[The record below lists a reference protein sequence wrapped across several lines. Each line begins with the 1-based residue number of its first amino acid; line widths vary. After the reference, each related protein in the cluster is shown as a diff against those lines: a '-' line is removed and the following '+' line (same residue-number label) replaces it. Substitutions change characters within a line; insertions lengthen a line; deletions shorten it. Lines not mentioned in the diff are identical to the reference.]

1 MAIYIINMGSNLGDP
16 RLNLSRGMRAVAQE
30 FGDFE
35 ISHTVRSRSW
45 GYESEHPFLNVAMMF
60 RSDLEPPEVL
70 RRLQEIEHLLSPES
84 HRTADGGYADRV
96 LDIDIVAVDDRV
108 IDTPELKVPH
118 PHLAERRF
126 FLEPMA
132 EIADGWRHPVT
143 GLTPS
148 GMLAKLP
155 ADDGE

>member
-35 ISHTVRSRSW
+35 ISHTVRSHSW
-45 GYESEHPFLNVAMMF
+45 GYESDHTFLNVAMMF
-60 RSDLEPPEVL
+60 RSDLEPLEVL
-70 RRLQEIEHLLSPES
+70 HRLQDIERRFSPES

-126 FLEPMA
+126 FLGPMA

-148 GMLAKLP
+148 DMLAKLP
-155 ADDGE
+155 ADDE